1 MSTVIFAWSFEKIA
15 FNRKTWKQK
24 IDRRKG
30 GGEREQRRRKKKK
43 VRWEEKKEEKGR
55 EEVKYE

>member
-1 MSTVIFAWSFEKIA
+1 MFMSTVISAWSFEKIA

-30 GGEREQRRRKKKK
+30 SGEREQRRKRKKK
-43 VRWEEKKEEKGR
+43 VRWEEKKEREREGGR
-55 EEVKYE
+55 K